1 MAETNFITVKL
12 ANRKTSIKME
22 KGCSFEN
29 NGAIYRIND
38 EGSLN
43 IFDKA
48 KQTLERLNGINS
60 IMPGQMLVVPQISSS
75 THFDTYIIEKGD
87 NLYNIAK
94 KYSTD
99 LETLQH
105 LNGLEADDYIYPGQK
120 IMIPKKNTGMYIVN
134 EDETLNSVSKK
145 LFFRKNLV
153 IFLANSKYFSSMF
166 S

>member
-1 MAETNFITVKL
+1 MYSVYQIMSDDTLENVSRMFETDV
-12 ANRKTSIKME
+12 
-22 KGCSFEN
+22 
-29 NGAIYRIND
+29 
-38 EGSLN
+38 
-43 IFDKA
+43 
-48 KQTLERLNGINS
+48 QTLERLNGINS

-145 LFFRKNLV
+145 LGVSVEDLIKNNEKIYLSPEQALFFKKGKT
-153 IFLANSKYFSSMF
+153 S
-166 S
+166 